1 LNNSPKRQRSSIIG
15 SVILL
20 MLLCLITA
28 GRATGVA
35 VADDSIAALKQRLVS
50 DGFEASRINLLYPP
64 QFSPSYKT
72 VSQTLR
78 IRESKLDYA
87 QFLRP
92 TAIAAA
98 KRFIRQYDLILQ
110 RAEVI
115 YGVNRRVI
123 AAILLVE
130 THFGGYT
137 GTVPTFAVLSTF
149 ALMDQEISRNR
160 VWKLLP
166 PQDQKQWERAEFDR
180 KLMKRADWAYDELF
194 ALLHLTDGNPTQLAI
209 MKGSI
214 MGAIGWPQFLPSSLV
229 RWGTDGDRD
238 GRVDLFQPED
248 AIFSVANYL
257 RAHGWDEAKT
267 EVEKEEVIYTYN
279 HSRPYVGAI
288 LGVAAAL
295 NEGSEA
301 SAVAPVRPESRA
313 RE

>member
-1 LNNSPKRQRSSIIG
+1 MNNTPKRQTSSIVG
-15 SVILL
+15 SAILL

-35 VADDSIAALKQRLVS
+35 AADDSIAALKQRLVS

-92 TAIAAA
+92 SAIAAA
-98 KRFIRQYDLILQ
+98 KRFLRQYDPILQ
-110 RAEVI
+110 RAEVL
-115 YGVNRRVI
+115 YGVNRYVI
-123 AAILLVE
+123 AAILMVE
-130 THFGGYT
+130 TNFGSYT

-149 ALMDQEISRNR
+149 ALMEQETSRNR
-160 VWKLLP
+160 VWNLLP

-180 KLMKRADWAYDELF
+180 RLMKRADWAYDELF
-194 ALLHLTDGNPTQLAI
+194 ALLHLTDGNPTKLAT

-238 GRVDLFQPED
+238 GRIDLFQPED
-248 AIFSVANYL
+248 TIFSVANYL

-267 EVEKEEVIYTYN
+267 EYEKEEVIYTYN

-301 SAVAPVRPESRA
+301 SAAAPVRPESRTK
-313 RE
+313 E

>member
-1 LNNSPKRQRSSIIG
+1 
-15 SVILL
+15 
-20 MLLCLITA
+20 
-28 GRATGVA
+28 
-35 VADDSIAALKQRLVS
+35 
-50 DGFEASRINLLYPP
+50 
-64 QFSPSYKT
+64 
-72 VSQTLR
+72 
-78 IRESKLDYA
+78 
-87 QFLRP
+87 
-92 TAIAAA
+92 
-98 KRFIRQYDLILQ
+98 
-110 RAEVI
+110 
-115 YGVNRRVI
+115 VNRCVI

-160 VWKLLP
+160 VWNLLP

-209 MKGSI
+209 MRGSI